1 MPDEC
6 TVRRRD
12 SMLGLIVTGHGHF
25 ASGLTSSLELIAGD
39 LQNYR
44 AVDFEA
50 SDSVD
55 DLRKKLEKAFDEL
68 KECQG
73 ILVCSDLAGGSPF
86 KTAVEVGFPR
96 GNVEVVAGSNLP
108 MLIEVNMG
116 RQFVEELATLTDMAV
131 NTGKDQVMRYEFKPV
146 EQAES
151 TDGI

>member
-116 RQFVEELATLTDMAV
+116 RQFVE
-131 NTGKDQVMRYEFKPV
+131 
-146 EQAES
+146 
-151 TDGI
+151 

>member
-108 MLIEVNMG
+108 MLIEGSMSMG
-116 RQFVEELATLTDMAV
+116 IYENPLDMAEALIP
-131 NTGKDQVMRYEFKPV
+131 TGKDYIIRFEL
-146 EQAES
+146 AEHNDD
-151 TDGI
+151 TEEDGI

>member
-108 MLIEVNMG
+108 MLIEALGMRGAMSLQEIKEHCMG
-116 RQFVEELATLTDMAV
+116 MIADTCKDIKAEFNLA
-131 NTGKDQVMRYEFKPV
+131 G
-146 EQAES
+146 
-151 TDGI
+151 